1 MGRMADNL
9 VDGISKHIFVNEYV
23 WISINISVNFVSKY
37 PIYSKP
43 TLVQLMAWCRT
54 GNKPLPEPMMTQFTD
69 AYMRH

>member
-1 MGRMADNL
+1 MDRMADNL
-9 VDGISKHIFVNEYV
+9 VDDISKHIFVNENV
-23 WISINISVNFVSKY
+23 WISIKISVNFVSKY